1 MTVWTSGLF
10 KIFMQYAKKR
20 PKMVKKWPFM
30 SHKFSGFF
38 LPKLKKMETEKFV
51 FNAVA
56 FDPIKIWT
64 CLALQN
70 GHQHLSFVKN
80 YNVVGKK

>member
-1 MTVWTSGLF
+1 MV
-10 KIFMQYAKKR
+10 KKR

-56 FDPIKIWT
+56 FDPIKILDMFSTSKWSS
-64 CLALQN
+64 ALKFCER
-70 GHQHLSFVKN
+70 L
-80 YNVVGKK
+80 

>member
-1 MTVWTSGLF
+1 MKGINVGG
-10 KIFMQYAKKR
+10 KKQ
-20 PKMVKKWPFM
+20 PKMVKKWPFI
-30 SHKFSGFF
+30 SHRFSGFF

-64 CLALQN
+64 CLAPQN
-70 GHQHLSFVKN
+70 GHQHLSFVKD

>member
-1 MTVWTSGLF
+1 
-10 KIFMQYAKKR
+10 
-20 PKMVKKWPFM
+20 MVKKWPFM

-56 FDPIKIWT
+56 FDPIKI
-64 CLALQN
+64 
-70 GHQHLSFVKN
+70 
-80 YNVVGKK
+80 